1 MKIRLSML
9 RRFAADPLLQSA
21 HAMTEDQRDHA
32 VVSLIRQRRDQGSLP
47 GQRDDGRRVALVIE
61 GGGMR
66 GVVSAGMTAALEQL
80 GFTNSFDEVHGAS
93 AGAFNA
99 AFLIAGQ
106 ASYLAGLYQHG
117 FGNPR
122 FVSVRNVMR
131 GQSLFNMDY
140 VVNEVWR
147 TQRPLHTERIL
158 ESAITL
164 HCTATDVETAQIVD
178 LTDLHDDTEIRT
190 AMLASAR
197 LPWLSGAP
205 VPFRGRLLFDATLAE
220 SVPVQVPRQTATDML
235 VLGTRPHGMA
245 HTPLSSSVA
254 NLTDR
259 YLVKFNPALV
269 ELRRTRSARY
279 DALIGELS
287 RQARDPEAN
296 PRVGV
301 IRPPAG
307 SPMIG
312 QMENRASA
320 MSAASGHGFRAAW
333 MALDG
338 SEPEIVSVPRA
349 FH

>member
-1 MKIRLSML
+1 LSLRLSIL
-9 RRFAADPLLQSA
+9 RRFAADPLLQA
-21 HAMTEDQRDHA
+21 AQAMTEDQRDHP
-32 VVSLIRQRRDQGSLP
+32 VVALIRKRRDERSLP
-47 GQRDDGRRVALVIE
+47 GRREDGRRIALVVE

-66 GVVSAGMTAALEQL
+66 GAVSAGMTAAIEQL
-80 GFTNSFDEVHGAS
+80 GFTDTFDEVHGAS
-93 AGAFNA
+93 AGSFNA

-106 ASYLAGLYQHG
+106 ASYLTGLYEHG

-122 FVSVRNVMR
+122 FVSVRRVLR

-147 TQRPLHTERIL
+147 TQRPLHTDRIL
-158 ESAITL
+158 ESAIEL
-164 HCTATDVETAQIVD
+164 HCTATDVETALIVD
-178 LTDLHDDTEIRT
+178 LTDLRDDREIRT

-197 LPWLSGAP
+197 LPWLAGPP
-205 VPFRGRLLFDATLAE
+205 VPFRGRMLFDGTLAE
-220 SVPVQVPRQTATDML
+220 GVPVHVPRTTATDML
-235 VLGTRPHGMA
+235 VLQTRPHGIA
-245 HTPLSSSVA
+245 HAPLSGGVA

-259 YLVKFNPALV
+259 YLVKYNPALV

-287 RQARDPEAN
+287 RQAVDRTSVPA
-296 PRVGV
+296 VCI

-307 SPMIG
+307 SPMIS

-320 MSAASGHGFRAAW
+320 MASAAGHGFRAAW

-338 SEPEIVSVPRA
+338 QDPEVLSVPRA